1 MQNFLYIVNGWL
13 MVTNMRLNQVS
24 SVPSETTPDLF
35 VFFVKLIKFLSLK
48 REANLFREGR
58 CDKQHGFRACGF
70 TQYNI
75 ASGTVVIDS
84 SGRRFF
90 EEELARCDRRS
101 YLCNGRKNSTA
112 ERCNQRNQ
120 LRLPKRFDVALR
132 SRICEES
139 GQDRD
144 QVAGWISANG
154 SCHEI
159 RS

>member
-1 MQNFLYIVNGWL
+1 MGDELCAADASISQSHGRQIRTRRSGAG
-13 MVTNMRLNQVS
+13 
-24 SVPSETTPDLF
+24 
-35 VFFVKLIKFLSLK
+35 K
-48 REANLFREGR
+48 RTGTRANRSWPFSWRFGSRWSPGR

-70 TQYNI
+70 TQHNI